1 MIEAVPTIPA
11 IRHVE
16 RLAAAQAIVAERGLA
31 AALIGVGAD
40 LQYLSGY
47 RALPLERLTMLV
59 IPAIGRISLVVP
71 RLEAPG
77 AHRCS
82 IVQDRRA
89 DVVPWDE
96 TDTPADLVA
105 ERLATVGLR
114 RPAAGDRIGISER
127 LWAMHL
133 LALQAALP
141 GVQFESATAALSE
154 IRMIKDADEIAILRT
169 AAHAADRVVE
179 QIARGRLVGR
189 TEGDV
194 SREVR
199 ERLLAEGHDTAEFAI
214 VASGPNSASPHHEA
228 SERIIRA
235 GEPIVLD
242 IGGLLNGYASDTT
255 RTLWVTGGDPAHGP
269 DADFLRLFGLVREA
283 QAAATA
289 AVAPGVPC
297 ERVDAVAREVI
308 TAGGEG
314 PQFIHRVGHGIG
326 LETHEDPYLVAG
338 NAQPLRAGMAF
349 SIEPGIYRDGR
360 YGSRI
365 EDIVVC
371 GADGPD
377 ALNRSDHDLW
387 VVDG

>member
-1 MIEAVPTIPA
+1 MIEAVPTIPP

-40 LQYLSGY
+40 LTYLSGY

-77 AHRCS
+77 ARLCP
-82 IVQDRRA
+82 IVQGDCV

-96 TDTPADLVA
+96 TDTPANLVA
-105 ERLATVGLR
+105 ERVATDGAG

-127 LWAMHL
+127 LWAMHV
-133 LALQAALP
+133 LALQATLP
-141 GVQFESATAALSE
+141 GIHFESATAALSE
-154 IRMIKDADEIAILRT
+154 IRMVKDADEIAILRT
-169 AAHAADRVVE
+169 AARAADRVVA

-189 TEGDV
+189 TESDV

-214 VASGPNSASPHHEA
+214 VASGQNSASPHHEA
-228 SERIIRA
+228 SERIIEA

-255 RTLWVTGGDPAHGP
+255 RTLWVTGGDPANGP
-269 DADFLRLFGLVREA
+269 GADFQRIFGLVREA

-297 ERVDAVAREVI
+297 EQIDAVAREVI
-308 TAGGEG
+308 TVGGEG
-314 PQFIHRVGHGIG
+314 PRFIHRVGHGIG

-338 NAQPLRAGMAF
+338 NAQPLRAGVAF
-349 SIEPGIYRDGR
+349 SIEPGIYHDGR

-371 GADGPD
+371 GEHGPD
-377 ALNRSDHDLW
+377 VLNQSDRDLW
-387 VVDG
+387 VVNG